1 MTETALRDPGRQE
14 VPIPQD
20 TIAALVAR
28 AARAPSVHN
37 TQPWRFLASRG
48 WLELRADHERNLP
61 KTDPAGREMLISC
74 GAALFGLRLAI
85 REIGY
90 LPSVRLL
97 PDPARPSLLARI
109 RLGAAMPVTAAERC
123 LLMAMAR
130 RHSHRGAFSTEPIP
144 ADLMTGLQRDAV
156 TEGATLIQV
165 DEPARYRQL
174 ADLVAEADRAQRAD
188 AALQAELRS
197 WTRPGGS
204 RARDGVS
211 GYTFPGRYPP
221 VAGRLAQRDF
231 DLSRGLGLL
240 DGGGARPAAT
250 AVLITAD
257 DQPAD
262 WLRAG
267 QALHRL
273 LLRAASRWVFASMHT
288 QPLESP
294 GIRDEVRTRLILPGF
309 PQMLL
314 QLGHAHTAAATPR
327 RRSADVLDRADGA
340 DR

>member
-1 MTETALRDPGRQE
+1 MTETALPDHGRQE

-20 TIAALVAR
+20 MIAALVAR

-37 TQPWRFLASRG
+37 TQPWRFLASQG

-109 RLGAAMPVTAAERC
+109 RLGAAMPVTAAERR
-123 LLMAMAR
+123 LLMAMTR
-130 RHSHRGAFSTEPIP
+130 RHTHRGAFSTEPIP

-188 AALQAELRS
+188 AALQAEVRS

-211 GYTFPGRYPP
+211 GYAFPGRYPP
-221 VAGRLAQRDF
+221 AAGGLAQRDF
-231 DLSRGLGLL
+231 DLGRGLGLL
-240 DGGGARPAAT
+240 DGGDGRPAAA